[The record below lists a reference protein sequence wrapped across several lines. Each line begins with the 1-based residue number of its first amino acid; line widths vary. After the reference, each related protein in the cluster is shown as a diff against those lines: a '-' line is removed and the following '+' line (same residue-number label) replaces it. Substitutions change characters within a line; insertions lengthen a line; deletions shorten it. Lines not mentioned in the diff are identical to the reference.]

1 MPDQRT
7 ATVHFGANR
16 IATGLIECISNHL
29 EKVLLS
35 TSTKTITRHE
45 YVEHF
50 RATMVASDKLG
61 LLQGAV
67 EPVLKHQKN
76 LDAFKHII
84 ISEHAL
90 LGPVSDM
97 LTKKTMFP
105 KAKRRVQNLDN
116 AFSDRQLDLH
126 LAIAPQAECW
136 TYLLADD
143 DIFPGPSDR
152 AVPVHSW
159 ADLVSRITAA
169 CPRATL
175 TVWNFEQPHQ
185 VMLPFLAALLD
196 IDVELIDP
204 QTRKA
209 LSQEACHHLKSAKL
223 LSKIVQ
229 IDEELQTRMDAQYE
243 LDLIRIDAMSKVTL
257 RNG

>member
-1 MPDQRT
+1 M
-7 ATVHFGANR
+7 
-16 IATGLIECISNHL
+16 
-29 EKVLLS
+29 K
-35 TSTKTITRHE
+35 
-45 YVEHF
+45 
-50 RATMVASDKLG
+50 DKK
-61 LLQGAV
+61 A
-67 EPVLKHQKN
+67 
-76 LDAFKHII
+76 LDRFKHII

-90 LGPVSDM
+90 LGAVSDM
-97 LTKKTMFP
+97 FTKKTMFP
-105 KAKRRVQNLDN
+105 KAKRRAQNLDN
-116 AFSDRQLDLH
+116 AFSDRQLHLH

-143 DIFPGPSDR
+143 DISPGPSDR

-159 ADLVSRITAA
+159 ADLVSRIKAA

-185 VMLPFLAALLD
+185 VMVPFLTALLD

-209 LSQEACHHLKSAKL
+209 VSQEACPQRKSAGL
-223 LSKIVQ
+223 LSKIVE

-243 LDLIRIDAMSKVTL
+243 LDLIRIAAMSKVTL
-257 RNG
+257 RDG

>member
-16 IATGLIECISNHL
+16 IATGFIECISNHL
-29 EKVLLS
+29 GKVLLS

-67 EPVLKHQKN
+67 EPLLKDNKA

-105 KAKRRVQNLDN
+105 KAKRRAQNLDN
-116 AFSDRQLDLH
+116 AFSDRQLHLH
-126 LAIAPQAECW
+126 LAIAPQAESW

-143 DIFPGPSDR
+143 DISPGPSDR

-196 IDVELIDP
+196 IDVELVDP

-229 IDEELQTRMDAQYE
+229 IDEELQIRMDAQYE
-243 LDLIRIDAMSKVTL
+243 LDLIRIAAMSKVTL
-257 RNG
+257 RDG

>member
-1 MPDQRT
+1 MSDERT
-7 ATVHFGANR
+7 ATVHFAANR
-16 IATGLIECISNHL
+16 IATGFVECISNHL

-35 TSTKTITRHE
+35 ISAKAVTRNE

-50 RATMVASDKLG
+50 RAAMVASDKLG

-67 EPVLKHQKN
+67 EPVLKGNKT
-76 LDAFKHII
+76 LDGFGHII

-90 LGPVSDM
+90 LGPVSEM

-116 AFSDRQLDLH
+116 AFSDRQLHLH

-143 DIFPGPSDR
+143 DVSPGPSKD

-169 CPRATL
+169 CPRATM
-175 TVWNFEQPHQ
+175 TVWNFEQPDQ
-185 VMLPFLAALLD
+185 VMIPFLATLLG
-196 IDVELIDP
+196 IDADLLDP
-204 QTRKA
+204 QTREA
-209 LSQEACHHLKSAKL
+209 MSQGACQHLKSAKL
-223 LSKIVQ
+223 LSEIVQ
-229 IDEELQTRMDAQYE
+229 IDEDLQTRMDVQYE
-243 LDLIRIDAMSKVTL
+243 LDLAKIAAMPKVTL
-257 RNG
+257 SQG

>member
-16 IATGLIECISNHL
+16 IATGFIECISNHL
-29 EKVLLS
+29 GRVLLS
-35 TSTKTITRHE
+35 TSTKAITRHE

-50 RATMVASDKLG
+50 RATITASDKLG

-67 EPVLKHQKN
+67 EPVLKDKKA
-76 LDAFKHII
+76 LDGFTHII
-84 ISEHAL
+84 ISEHAI
-90 LGPVSDM
+90 LGTVSDM
-97 LTKKTMFP
+97 FTKKTMFP
-105 KAKRRVQNLDN
+105 KAKRRTQNLDN
-116 AFSDRQLDLH
+116 AFSDRELNLH

-136 TYLLADD
+136 TYFLADD
-143 DIFPGPSDR
+143 DISSGPSDR

-159 ADLVSRITAA
+159 ADLVSRIKTA
-169 CPRATL
+169 CPRANL

-185 VMLPFLAALLD
+185 VMLPFLTALLD
-196 IDVELIDP
+196 IDVDLIDP

-209 LSQEACHHLKSAKL
+209 VSQEACLQLKSAGL
-223 LSKIVQ
+223 LTRIVE

-243 LDLIRIDAMSKVTL
+243 LDLIRIAALSKVIL
-257 RNG
+257 RDR